1 VKILLQNFNKSL
13 PRGTIC
19 TTGSSYFGN
28 LILPPLI
35 NPSKTNEIP
44 IIKDLLEE
52 FSPNKNNRFYNTD
65 SKTQFVIGVD

>member
-1 VKILLQNFNKSL
+1 MKILLQNFDKSL
-13 PRGTIC
+13 PKGTIC

-28 LILPPLI
+28 ITSTPLI

-52 FSPNKNNRFYNTD
+52 FSPNKNNRFYNMD
-65 SKTQFVIGVD
+65 STTQFVIGVD